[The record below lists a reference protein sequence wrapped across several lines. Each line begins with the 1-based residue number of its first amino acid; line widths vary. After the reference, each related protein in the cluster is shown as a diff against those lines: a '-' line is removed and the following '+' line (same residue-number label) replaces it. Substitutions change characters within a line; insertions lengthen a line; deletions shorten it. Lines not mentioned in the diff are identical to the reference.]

1 MQTNAF
7 STVNEAGNWHVLER
21 DRDKGSDQVHHITCY
36 LLSPV
41 STSHE
46 QDQQLVKAYRKHIL
60 ARNCVHLFHS
70 VFPTTDES

>member
-36 LLSPV
+36 LLSLV
-41 STSHE
+41 ST
-46 QDQQLVKAYRKHIL
+46 
-60 ARNCVHLFHS
+60 
-70 VFPTTDES
+70 